1 MAMNIPMDRPN
12 GITVA
17 NPLALL
23 DKYFAIVLE
32 LVGQATIM
40 FLQTLRYIL
49 RGQLSLPEA
58 FRQANMIGLGSLYVV
73 GVTGLFTGFA
83 MSLQISKELA
93 AFGADTAVGGVVALA
108 LIREIGP
115 ITAGV
120 MVAGRVGSAMAAE
133 LSSMIVSEQIDA
145 LKIMRVDPV
154 QFLVVPRFLAAL
166 VMMPA
171 LSIYSM
177 FLGLGGAIFIAQV
190 KANIPPETFLDSVKQ
205 TVVGTDFITHIVKS
219 LVFATIIIFF
229 SCSIGLSARGGAEDV
244 GHATTRAVVWT
255 MTIIFI
261 VNYIITALSPLHA
274 S

>member
-1 MAMNIPMDRPN
+1 MAMNIPMERN
-12 GITVA
+12 TGLQFG
-17 NPLALL
+17 NPLLSL
-23 DKYFAIVLE
+23 ENWCAIGFRLF
-32 LVGQATIM
+32 GQATIM
-40 FLQTLRYIL
+40 LFQAVGYIFH
-49 RGQLSLPEA
+49 GGINWAEVM
-58 FRQANMIGLGSLYVV
+58 RQANMIGIGSLYVV

-133 LSSMIVSEQIDA
+133 LSSMVVSEQIDA

-166 VMMPA
+166 LTIPA

-177 FLGLGGAIFIAQV
+177 FLGLAGAIFIAQA
-190 KANIPPETFLDSVKQ
+190 KANIPPDIFLDSVKQ
-205 TVVGTDFITHIVKS
+205 TVVGTDFITHLIKS
-219 LVFATIIIFF
+219 VINACIIIFF

-261 VNYIITALSPLHA
+261 ANYIVTALSPLHT

>member
-1 MAMNIPMDRPN
+1 MAMNIPMARNN
-12 GITVA
+12 GLGVG
-17 NPLALL
+17 NPLAML
-23 DKYFAIVLE
+23 DNFCAIGIGLF
-32 LVGQATIM
+32 GQATIM
-40 FLQTLRYIL
+40 FFHTLRYVF
-49 RGQLSLPEA
+49 RGDISWPEVM
-58 FRQANMIGLGSLYVV
+58 RQANMIGIGSLYVV

-120 MVAGRVGSAMAAE
+120 MVAGRVGSAIAAE
-133 LSSMIVSEQIDA
+133 LSSMVVSEQIDA

-154 QFLVVPRFLAAL
+154 QFLVVPRFLASL
-166 VMMPA
+166 VMIPA

-177 FLGLGGAIFIAQV
+177 FLGLAGAIFIAQA
-190 KANIPPETFLDSVKQ
+190 KSNIPPETFLDSVKQ

-219 LVFATIIIFF
+219 VIFACIIIFF
-229 SCSIGLSARGGAEDV
+229 SCSIGLSARGGAEEV

-261 VNYIITALSPLHA
+261 ANYIVTALSPLHT
-274 S
+274 